1 MDKERFKR
9 RQNPLPEKA
18 AEVEKGLTCIE
29 AAFGRAWLEQG
40 DSPLQRLWRRTDF
53 FATAQLYLLGH
64 APVTM
69 AAHRP
74 WIRERPRLDRPSNA
88 QQLQGLRCDGDLPR

>member
-1 MDKERFKR
+1 MEKADSLYAFGRRRLTLMDDERAKR

-18 AEVEKGLTCIE
+18 VEVEVALTCVK

-53 FATAQLYLLGH
+53 FATAQLYLLGK
-64 APVTM
+64 APGDHGR
-69 AAHRP
+69 ACA
-74 WIRERPRLDRPSNA
+74 LDP
-88 QQLQGLRCDGDLPR
+88 